1 MGTGTFLVEVMK
13 RVAETVT
20 EKQGEGARA
29 EKLRELFRRRL
40 VGFERQMAPYAVAEL
55 RLHEAL
61 GVRFG
66 TDIPAADMRFLT
78 NTLDN
83 PYRDPLPPTA
93 AYKVI
98 EQSSEE
104 ANRIKREERVLVAMG
119 NPPHVGDAKRQ
130 GAWLVGKG
138 KPRRGLAP
146 AALPSIDD
154 FRTPGGGR
162 YESDLHGMQWYFLR
176 WALWKVFDAHPD
188 DPTGVVAL
196 LLPESFTD
204 GPAFAGIREY
214 LRRTCDE
221 GWIIDLSPRAIGPTA
236 GPGSSARK
244 SCAACASP
252 SLRGGARRTAAR
264 PPCSTT

>member
-1 MGTGTFLVEVMK
+1 MQKSSASCSGG
-13 RVAETVT
+13 
-20 EKQGEGARA
+20 GSSGSS
-29 EKLRELFRRRL
+29 
-40 VGFERQMAPYAVAEL
+40 GQMAPYAVAEL

-98 EQSSEE
+98 EQSFEE
-104 ANRIKREERVLVAMG
+104 ANRIKREERVLVAIG

-130 GAWLVGKG
+130 GAWLVGEG
-138 KPRRGLAP
+138 KATARDRPGSPAVNRRLPHPQRRQVRVGPPRHAVVLPALGPVEGLRRPSRSPDGRRRP
-146 AALPSIDD
+146 AA
-154 FRTPGGGR
+154 PG
-162 YESDLHGMQWYFLR
+162 ELHR
-176 WALWKVFDAHPD
+176 RP
-188 DPTGVVAL
+188 
-196 LLPESFTD
+196 
-204 GPAFAGIREY
+204 GIRGY
-214 LRRTCDE
+214 QGVPPPHLRRRLDHRPVARRQQVRQPE
-221 GWIIDLSPRAIGPTA
+221 
-236 GPGSSARK
+236 PGSSARK

-252 SLRGGARRTAAR
+252 SSHGGARRTVTR